1 MRGWIGLASVSAMI
15 SYPLRPHQARE
26 TIMHHEDAML
36 RATASTQPQFDF
48 TGEWTN
54 ARGSSISLVEE
65 AGVLI
70 GVFQSA
76 DGPDGE
82 PVSGQLSG
90 QAQGDLIAFTVKWP
104 QNALTAWVG
113 HHRPEDDKDV
123 IDALWQMTTIDED
136 SGRSST
142 LTGAD
147 RFERSRDRQ
156 VGSRLQ
162 ELEAD
167 ASVDAGLAPTGPA

>member
-1 MRGWIGLASVSAMI
+1 
-15 SYPLRPHQARE
+15 
-26 TIMHHEDAML
+26 MHHEDAML
-36 RATASTQPQFDF
+36 RAKASAQPQFDF
-48 TGEWTN
+48 SGEWTN
-54 ARGSSISLVEE
+54 ARASTISLVEE

-113 HHRPEDDKDV
+113 CHHPEGDKDI
-123 IDALWQMTTIDED
+123 IDALWQMTTIGED
-136 SGRSST
+136 AGRSWPSIM
-142 LTGAD
+142 TGAD
-147 RFERSRDRQ
+147 RFERPRERQ
-156 VGSRLQ
+156 MASRLH
-162 ELEAD
+162 ELTAD
-167 ASVDAGLAPTGPA
+167 ERVDPGLAPTGPT

>member
-1 MRGWIGLASVSAMI
+1 
-15 SYPLRPHQARE
+15 
-26 TIMHHEDAML
+26 MHHEDAML
-36 RATASTQPQFDF
+36 RAKASTQAQFDF

-54 ARGSSISLVEE
+54 ARASSISLVEE

-76 DGPDGE
+76 DGPESE

-113 HHRPEDDKDV
+113 YHHPEDDKDV
-123 IDALWQMTTIDED
+123 IDALWQMTTIDD
-136 SGRSST
+136 AGRSSI
-142 LTGAD
+142 LAGAD
-147 RFERSRDRQ
+147 RFERSRDRH
-156 VGSRLQ
+156 VESRLQ
-162 ELEAD
+162 ELKAD